1 MSKKA
6 AKGLKNIGKLDT
18 FDLSGRR
25 RRRKLSHEATQA
37 ASAASA
43 AALAKQQEEADK
55 LASDKEKQNKK
66 NQGYDAQN
74 EEYVDMFAKGIIDPV
89 KVVRT
94 ALQDAASIA
103 GYL

>member
-6 AKGLKNIGKLDT
+6 AKGLKDIGKLDT

-55 LASDKEKQNKK
+55 LASDKEKQNKITQDEDLENARRNAMSDSLRK
-66 NQGYDAQN
+66 EGGPTSNRRFLKG
-74 EEYVDMFAKGIIDPV
+74 AK
-89 KVVRT
+89 
-94 ALQDAASIA
+94 
-103 GYL
+103 

>member
-6 AKGLKNIGKLDT
+6 AKGLKDIGKLDP

-43 AALAKQQEEADK
+43 ASLAKQQEEADK
-55 LASDKEKQNKK
+55 LASDKEKQNKITQDEDLENARRNAMSDSLRK
-66 NQGYDAQN
+66 EGGPTSNRRFLKG
-74 EEYVDMFAKGIIDPV
+74 AK
-89 KVVRT
+89 
-94 ALQDAASIA
+94 
-103 GYL
+103 

>member
-25 RRRKLSHEATQA
+25 RGRKLSHEATQA

-43 AALAKQQEEADK
+43 EALAKQQEESDK
-55 LASDKEKQNKK
+55 LASDKKKQNKIT
-66 NQGYDAQN
+66 QD
-74 EEYVDMFAKGIIDPV
+74 EELEQARRNAISETMRKDGAPTSNRKFLKGAK
-89 KVVRT
+89 
-94 ALQDAASIA
+94 
-103 GYL
+103 